1 MHSGVSQ
8 MVWVICTSYLLLRQ
22 CGIAQTELLKLDS
35 SRHSSVVL
43 HPRLVYSG
51 ASPCLV
57 KDGWSQLQSPPQCS
71 AHLSAVC
78 IWIMQESSVIPF
90 TALDNNSERGGFV
103 MMAALITGLITATVN
118 HLSLLLWKHVEEG
131 ERWFPWQQTQ
141 YCLLCFFFS
150 QPQWLWVCMHYPDYL
165 APQSPVPEVYNIW
178 MCMKASL
185 ILCLVSIPG
194 VVFVRLGLLPPVIM
208 LPVNVQLHREPAGL
222 LFPAAARDSGVCHYD
237 PPRHGGSS

>member
-1 MHSGVSQ
+1 MPLCKPFFHGGVLKMHSGVSQ

-35 SRHSSVVL
+35 SRHSSGVL

-57 KDGWSQLQSPPQCS
+57 KDGWCQLQSPPQCS

-141 YCLLCFFFS
+141 YCLLFFF
-150 QPQWLWVCMHYPDYL
+150 QPTTVVVSVHALPWL
-165 APQSPVPEVYNIW
+165 SSTPEPCSW
-178 MCMKASL
+178 
-185 ILCLVSIPG
+185 
-194 VVFVRLGLLPPVIM
+194 GL
-208 LPVNVQLHREPAGL
+208 
-222 LFPAAARDSGVCHYD
+222 
-237 PPRHGGSS
+237 